1 MEIFSVK
8 VFSPFF
14 LFLGLSKMISDIPV
28 YFLKTQFDILFITIC
43 NNLFIKT
50 ADAINQSCNVICFW
64 YIHCLWYIH
73 CALFMYII
81 ATLVFLSSHTVSPSP
96 TLLLPFIGY
105 CLVSVTCLRVFCGIF
120 SSNMRFSFFSP
131 PFSTSTL
138 GTNLLLPV
146 LIKMFII
153 CTACSSP
160 FFLSNAV
167 GGFQFWECLWLNHI
181 LCSVIVFLDSLTSE
195 YF

>member
-28 YFLKTQFDILFITIC
+28 YFLNTKFDILFITIC

-81 ATLVFLSSHTVSPSP
+81 ATLVFLSSHTLSPSP

-105 CLVSVTCLRVFCGIF
+105 CLVSVTCLSLQFQYEIQF
-120 SSNMRFSFFSP
+120 LQPTFFYQHAWHKSLASSIDHNVYHMYSFFFP
-131 PFSTSTL
+131 
-138 GTNLLLPV
+138 
-146 LIKMFII
+146 
-153 CTACSSP
+153 
-160 FFLSNAV
+160 FLSIAV
-167 GGFQFWECLWLNHI
+167 GGF
-181 LCSVIVFLDSLTSE
+181 
-195 YF
+195 

>member
-1 MEIFSVK
+1 M
-8 VFSPFF
+8 
-14 LFLGLSKMISDIPV
+14 
-28 YFLKTQFDILFITIC
+28 
-43 NNLFIKT
+43 
-50 ADAINQSCNVICFW
+50 ICFW

-146 LIKMFII
+146 LIIMFII

-160 FFLSNAV
+160 FSQMLLVVFNSENVSDWITFCAVSLFFSTPWPVSIFKHLYILRKKGTWAKRTTLSPLKRNKSLPPVFLSFPKKYQLIYHV
-167 GGFQFWECLWLNHI
+167 TRCL
-181 LCSVIVFLDSLTSE
+181 SPYR